1 MRDTLGAFEARFR
14 LPEMEETAR
23 LLKQYEESSVTHW
36 AKQFHEASGIGAL
49 QPLTQPSS
57 DVLRAME
64 SMRSPWLDM
73 QSSLK
78 SIAGFSDRP
87 NEPTASCRCV
97 KLRNE
102 PKGPGLG
109 HHSKIRNEP
118 KSAGWKRRSKLRNEP
133 KTSQRPTIRRAFGH
147 LHHFH
152 SGRGDG
158 RKA

>member
-23 LLKQYEESSVTHW
+23 LLKQ
-36 AKQFHEASGIGAL
+36 FHEASGIGAL
-49 QPLTQPSS
+49 QHLTQPSS

-102 PKGPGLG
+102 PK
-109 HHSKIRNEP
+109 
-118 KSAGWKRRSKLRNEP
+118 SAGWKRRSKLRNEP